1 MSLAILNLVSNV
13 FMTSFAFIGIG
24 TVINK
29 VGKFCKI
36 IEENKKDSFKAGFDS
51 IMIDSV
57 EELNRCVES
66 VSLITNNTY
75 KIVLL
80 MFDISTGNKFIKK
93 DKDGKI
99 IICNKSKMVSG
110 YKDKISELSTK
121 VKKYEE
127 ELNKIN
133 KNPNKTTNNKDDD
146 DSDNSSSDDSSD
158 ISLSSSDDSSDNK
171 QSNNLT
177 NNDEFILG

>member
-1 MSLAILNLVSNV
+1 
-13 FMTSFAFIGIG
+13 MTSFAFIGIG

-110 YKDKISELSTK
+110 YKDKISELSSK

-133 KNPNKTTNNKDDD
+133 KNPTNKQHSKNKNDD
-146 DSDNSSSDDSSD
+146 DSLSDSSSDDSSD
-158 ISLSSSDDSSDNK
+158 ISLSSSDDSSDNEK
-171 QSNNLT
+171 SNKPT
-177 NNDEFILG
+177 NNDEFILGE

>member
-36 IEENKKDSFKAGFDS
+36 IEENKKDSFKVGFDS

-75 KIVLL
+75 KIILL
-80 MFDISTGNKFIKK
+80 MIDISTGNKFIKK

-110 YKDKISELSTK
+110 YKDKISELSSK

-127 ELNKIN
+127 ELNKI
-133 KNPNKTTNNKDDD
+133 KTTNNEI
-146 DSDNSSSDDSSD
+146 DNSENGSSDDSSD
-158 ISLSSSDDSSDNK
+158 ISLSSDDDSSDNGK
-171 QSNNLT
+171 ANNET
-177 NNDEFILG
+177 SKNNDEFILGE

>member
-1 MSLAILNLVSNV
+1 MSLAILNLVNNV

-80 MFDISTGNKFIKK
+80 MIDITTGNKYIKK
-93 DKDGKI
+93 DKEGKI

-110 YKDKISELSTK
+110 YKDKISELSSK

-133 KNPNKTTNNKDDD
+133 KPTNNEKDN
-146 DSDNSSSDDSSD
+146 SDNSSSDDSSD
-158 ISLSSSDDSSDNK
+158 ISLSSSDDSSCNEKNNK
-171 QSNNLT
+171 ETTN
-177 NNDEFILG
+177 NNDEFILGE